1 MPGGVWAFSGVGACV
16 RAVCGL
22 GQVWSPAVPAVSQ
35 SAAQAPAPR
44 LSGGAREEEG
54 CRPFGQGCRRALVLA
69 GFVSVAAVPS
79 AARGPAARRDGL
91 PVPHACASQRFAVL
105 RGRAADRR
113 TGLQPGKNGRLRRCG
128 FLLRRHAPVR
138 GGHQGEDSVV
148 QSMAPQLT
156 TIAFAT
162 AIAALVNVL
171 VRLSSER
178 LTSAHEVAE
187 AAQRAVLPTPSKHV
201 AGLRVAARYQAAQ
214 REALI
219 GGDLYGARSTPHGI
233 RLVMGDVRGK
243 GMAAIETVSVVLGAF
258 REASE
263 QEETLSGVARRLEG
277 ALVRDRTDR
286 DNTDEETFVTCV
298 LVEIPTGHQVVRI
311 LNCGHPAPLLLGGD
325 GSVTPS
331 CPARSGCHWACS
343 NSPRHPAGTTPG
355 SSPGQHTAPVHR
367 RPLRSPGRD
376 RNLLR
381 PGSQADRPDIP
392 DPRPTAQHPRR
403 RRTELQPRAH
413 RRRHGPA
420 RHTPPHTDPGH
431 AITQR
436 TGLHRPRPL
445 TSHRAGVAGRTLLRC
460 ITR

>member
-1 MPGGVWAFSGVGACV
+1 MKKKVAGPSA
-16 RAVCGL
+16 RAVVEPSFSPVSYLWRLSRLLPVVLLLVGIVFQFLTPVRLNGSPFFVAAPLIAAPVFSL
-22 GQVWSPAVPAVSQ
+22 GRTVAFGAAAFV
-35 SAAQAPAPR
+35 SAATLR
-44 LSGGAREEEG
+44 
-54 CRPFGQGCRRALVLA
+54 
-69 GFVSVAAVPS
+69 FV
-79 AARGPAARRDGL
+79 
-91 PVPHACASQRFAVL
+91 
-105 RGRAADRR
+105 ADIR
-113 TGLQPGKNGRLRRCG
+113 
-128 FLLRRHAPVR
+128 
-138 GGHQGEDSVV
+138 GEDSVV

-171 VRLSSER
+171 VRLHSER

-298 LVEIPTGHQVVRI
+298 LVEIPTGHQAVRI

-325 GSVTPS
+325 GSVTPLMPS
-331 CPARSGCHWACS
+331 TFRLPLGLLELAPSPGGHDAWEFPPDSTLLLYTDGLSETRDATGTFYDPAARLTGRTFPTPAR
-343 NSPRHPAGTTPG
+343 
-355 SSPGQHTAPVHR
+355 
-367 RPLRSPGRD
+367 
-376 RNLLR
+376 LLSTLVDDVQDFSR
-381 PGSQADRPDIP
+381 GLTEDDMALLAIH
-392 DPRPTAQHPRR
+392 RPTPI
-403 RRTELQPRAH
+403 
-413 RRRHGPA
+413 PA
-420 RHTPPHTDPGH
+420 
-431 AITQR
+431 
-436 TGLHRPRPL
+436 
-445 TSHRAGVAGRTLLRC
+445 
-460 ITR
+460 TR

>member
-1 MPGGVWAFSGVGACV
+1 MKKKVAGPSA
-16 RAVCGL
+16 RAVVEPSFSPVSYLWRLSRLLPVVLLLVGMVFQFLTPVRLNGSPFFVAAPLIAAPVFSL
-22 GQVWSPAVPAVSQ
+22 GRTVAFGAAAFF
-35 SAAQAPAPR
+35 SAATLRFVADIR
-44 LSGGAREEEG
+44 GEG
-54 CRPFGQGCRRALVLA
+54 
-69 GFVSVAAVPS
+69 
-79 AARGPAARRDGL
+79 
-91 PVPHACASQRFAVL
+91 
-105 RGRAADRR
+105 
-113 TGLQPGKNGRLRRCG
+113 
-128 FLLRRHAPVR
+128 
-138 GGHQGEDSVV
+138 SVV

-178 LTSAHEVAE
+178 LTSAREVAE
-187 AAQRAVLPTPSKHV
+187 AAQRAVLPTPSKRV

-263 QEETLSGVARRLEG
+263 QEETLSGVARRLEE

-286 DNTDEETFVTCV
+286 DNIDEETFVTCV

-311 LNCGHPAPLLLGGD
+311 LNSGHPAPLLLGGD

-355 SSPGQHTAPVHR
+355 SSPDSTLLLYTDGLSETRDATGTFYDPAAR
-367 RPLRSPGRD
+367 LTGRTFPTPA
-376 RNLLR
+376 RLLSTLVDDVQDFSR
-381 PGSQADRPDIP
+381 GLTEDDMALLAIH
-392 DPRPTAQHPRR
+392 RPTPI
-403 RRTELQPRAH
+403 
-413 RRRHGPA
+413 PA
-420 RHTPPHTDPGH
+420 T
-431 AITQR
+431 
-436 TGLHRPRPL
+436 
-445 TSHRAGVAGRTLLRC
+445 
-460 ITR
+460 